1 MRRVLHF
8 IRPYL
13 IFVIT
18 GLLCAVVSVVTQL
31 LVPIFC
37 GDAIDAMIGAGRVDF
52 ASVVRIVLAI
62 AVATGITAAAQWVL
76 SVCNNRI
83 IFGVSVICEMRQLE
97 RSRHCRFPIW
107 TCILRETWSAASLP
121 MLILSRMDC

>member
-18 GLLCAVVSVVTQL
+18 GLLCTVVSVVTQL

-37 GDAIDAMIGAGRVDF
+37 GDAIDVDMH
-52 ASVVRIVLAI
+52 RRRQTWIL
-62 AVATGITAAAQWVL
+62 QVL
-76 SVCNNRI
+76 SRSCFGNCGGNRNHSSGAMGI
-83 IFGVSVICEMRQLE
+83 VSFVITESFSAFPSDLRNAAIGKIQTLPLSYLDVTSFGRLGQPH
-97 RSRHCRFPIW
+97 HCR
-107 TCILRETWSAASLP
+107 C
-121 MLILSRMDC
+121 